1 MKLILGAANLGSSYG
16 PGGKKKIAFSKK
28 ELEKI
33 SIIANKKKKLILSIH
48 PLIIKI
54 LI

>member
-1 MKLILGAANLGSSYG
+1 MKLILGAANFGSSYSL
-16 PGGKKKIAFSKK
+16 GGKKKIAFSKK

-33 SIIANKKKKLILSIH
+33 SIIANKKKLILSIH